1 MSRRKARIVISL
13 ASVAALGGLST
24 ACRTH
29 DGSSAGTALETG
41 HVTVSTIAPIG
52 PGKNVGILLA
62 PVVNVSSK
70 PLTITGVD
78 VAGPGIGDV
87 VQVVETK
94 LAPDGQGL
102 AGFPGGIWTTDP
114 PVDREHDGCHSPRL
128 EPVDGFVLP
137 PGGRSRVWIVIRGIK
152 EGAFAETSQ
161 TVSYEQDGQGYRQEV
176 AFYFKGSVK
185 DGSDGP
191 KMDPSEVPCL
201 SETTPLN
208 E

>member
-1 MSRRKARIVISL
+1 MNFNLFWL
-13 ASVAALGGLST
+13 ASVAVLAGMTT

-29 DGSSAGTALETG
+29 DGSSAGTALEAG
-41 HVTVSTIAPIG
+41 YVTVSTIAPIG
-52 PGKNVGILLA
+52 PGKEVGILLA
-62 PVVNVSSK
+62 PVVNVSSR

-78 VAGPGIGDV
+78 VEGLGIGDV

-94 LAPDGQGL
+94 LVPDRQGL
-102 AGFPGGIWTTDP
+102 AGFPGGIRTTDP
-114 PVDREHDGCHSPRL
+114 PVEREHDGCHSPRL
-128 EPVDGFVLP
+128 EPVAGFLLP
-137 PGGRSRVWIVIRGIK
+137 PGARARVWIVIRGMK
-152 EGAFAETSQ
+152 EGSFAETSQ
-161 TVSYEQDGQGYRQEV
+161 PISYEQDGQGYRQEV